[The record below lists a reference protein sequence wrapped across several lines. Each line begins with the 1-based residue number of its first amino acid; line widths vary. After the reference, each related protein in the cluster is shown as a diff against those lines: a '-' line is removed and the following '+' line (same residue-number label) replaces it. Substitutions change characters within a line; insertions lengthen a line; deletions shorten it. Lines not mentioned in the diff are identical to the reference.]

1 VENKKRILVTGG
13 AGFIGANL
21 CRVLLDKDYHVICVD
36 NFYSGQE
43 ENITSFL
50 LNKNFEMVNQNINEQ
65 PFDFHV
71 DLIINLA
78 CPASPKFYQKDPIYT
93 IDTNVLGVKNVLELA
108 KKNNCV
114 IFQASTS
121 EVYGNSN
128 VNPQI
133 ESYWGNVNPNGIRSC
148 YDEGKR
154 IAESLFMNYHRS
166 YKTKIKIA
174 RFFNSYGPGMRSD
187 DGRVISNFIYQ
198 ALNNKDITIYGDG
211 TQTRSFCYI
220 NDLIDGIIKF
230 IEIDD
235 KITGPINIGNPQE
248 MEILKIA
255 EMIIELTNSS
265 SKIVHK
271 ALPDDDPKCRCP
283 DISLAKKILYWEPK
297 VNIKEGLIKTIEYFK
312 NKIFN

>member
-1 VENKKRILVTGG
+1 MENKKRILVTGG

-235 KITGPINIGNPQE
+235 KIIGPINIGNPQE

>member
-1 VENKKRILVTGG
+1 MENKKRILVTGG

-154 IAESLFMNYHRS
+154 IAESLFMDYHRS

>member
-1 VENKKRILVTGG
+1 MENKKRILVTGG
-13 AGFIGANL
+13 AGFIGVNL

-154 IAESLFMNYHRS
+154 IAESLFMDYHRS